1 MWKIYLLKMSWMN
14 LGYLKQTSMHEIYF
28 VSHLAVHIDREQT
41 SLFFGEVLYASQ
53 KKQKKTKNTVK
64 KKLTL
69 KGHKSFGSDALEN
82 LTSCAASTS
91 ILWLLIFFW
100 TRATDFTAKKGLLNL
115 LLNNTFRKY
124 PHLKNNINHSK
135 NEAKNVRISYIY
147 EITWLELLKLTSR
160 KLRSFE

>member
-1 MWKIYLLKMSWMN
+1 MN

-41 SLFFGEVLYASQ
+41 SLFFGEVLCASQ
-53 KKQKKTKNTVK
+53 KNKKNKNTAK

-82 LTSCAASTS
+82 LSSCAASTS
-91 ILWLLIFFW
+91 ILWLLIFLDSCD
-100 TRATDFTAKKGLLNL
+100 RL
-115 LLNNTFRKY
+115 
-124 PHLKNNINHSK
+124 HINHSK

>member
-1 MWKIYLLKMSWMN
+1 MN

-28 VSHLAVHIDREQT
+28 VSHLAVHIDCEQT
-41 SLFFGEVLYASQ
+41 SLFFGEVLCASQ
-53 KKQKKTKNTVK
+53 KNTAK

-82 LTSCAASTS
+82 LSSRATSTS

-100 TRATDFTAKKGLLNL
+100 TRATDFTEKKGLLNL

-135 NEAKNVRISYIY
+135 NEAKNVRISCIY
-147 EITWLELLKLTSR
+147 DITFLELLKLTSR

>member
-1 MWKIYLLKMSWMN
+1 MNESWIFETDQHAWNLLCFASCCAHRPWADVP
-14 LGYLKQTSMHEIYF
+14 LLRRSP
-28 VSHLAVHIDREQT
+28 LREPKK
-41 SLFFGEVLYASQ
+41 Q
-53 KKQKKTKNTVK
+53 KKQKIQRK
-64 KKLTL
+64 KIDL
-69 KGHKSFGSDALEN
+69 KGSQELWEW
-82 LTSCAASTS
+82 CASKFE
-91 ILWLLIFFW
+91 LLLRININFVVVDFFW
-100 TRATDFTAKKGLLNL
+100 TRATDFTEKKGLFNL

>member
-1 MWKIYLLKMSWMN
+1 MKNLLAEDVMNESWIFETDQHAWN
-14 LGYLKQTSMHEIYF
+14 LLCFASCCAHRPWAD
-28 VSHLAVHIDREQT
+28 VPLLRRSPLREP
-41 SLFFGEVLYASQ
+41 
-53 KKQKKTKNTVK
+53 KKTKKTKNTVK

>member
-1 MWKIYLLKMSWMN
+1 MN

-28 VSHLAVHIDREQT
+28 VSHLAVHIDCEQT
-41 SLFFGEVLYASQ
+41 SLFFGEVPCASQ
-53 KKQKKTKNTVK
+53 KNKKTKKQKNTAK

-147 EITWLELLKLTSR
+147 EIT
-160 KLRSFE
+160 

>member
-1 MWKIYLLKMSWMN
+1 
-14 LGYLKQTSMHEIYF
+14 MHEIYF

-82 LTSCAASTS
+82 LSSCAASTS
-91 ILWLLIFFW
+91 ILWLLIFLDSCD
-100 TRATDFTAKKGLLNL
+100 RLHRKEGTAQSLIEQY
-115 LLNNTFRKY
+115 F
-124 PHLKNNINHSK
+124 
-135 NEAKNVRISYIY
+135 
-147 EITWLELLKLTSR
+147 
-160 KLRSFE
+160 